1 MESEMDSFGVVPKKI
16 LGQLAVEDLR
26 NEQVGQVIINKLF
39 LQGPVESFQMSVHFG
54 SLGISMIM
62 S

>member
-1 MESEMDSFGVVPKKI
+1 MDSFGVVPKKI

-26 NEQVGQVIINKLF
+26 NEQVGCVIINKLF
-39 LQGPVESFQMSVHFG
+39 LQSAVESFQMSVHFG
-54 SLGISMIM
+54 SLGISVIM